1 MWRGLR
7 PCWIGVFTWLPWKKK
22 EARLTIMAS
31 NKIFLILLVGD
42 YGLTT
47 TPSMHSNTVDIPIAW
62 WKVIKKIKLTRISH
76 LAQFVHSKTYTVPKH
91 SNLQIIDSYSF
102 YLCYF
107 GSSNRVSKIRCQTS
121 EWNRKSK
128 TKQIILLTGRE
139 NFSFTT
145 SKLPDLSA
153 VTKMLMSA
161 PSKWFTLQEY
171 HSWSNPNNKSS
182 TV

>member
-1 MWRGLR
+1 M
-7 PCWIGVFTWLPWKKK
+7 
-22 EARLTIMAS
+22 
-31 NKIFLILLVGD
+31 GD

-107 GSSNRVSKIRCQTS
+107 GSSNRVSQIRCQTS

-161 PSKWFTLQEY
+161 PSKWLTLQEY

-182 TV
+182 TA